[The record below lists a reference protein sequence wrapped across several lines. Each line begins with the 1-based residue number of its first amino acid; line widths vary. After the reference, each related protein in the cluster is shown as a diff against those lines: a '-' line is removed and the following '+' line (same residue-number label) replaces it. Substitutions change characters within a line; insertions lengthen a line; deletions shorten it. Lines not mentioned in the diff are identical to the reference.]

1 MPKIS
6 QCDFLLVLL
15 KAKSI
20 DWSLNMAQ
28 WFGVALLLSVKI
40 YEGER
45 LAEFF
50 FVMYL
55 WQTIG
60 LTGFHL
66 NCLYTILSYTIKML
80 CSSHSWSMFVWYI
93 SHNWSFLITHS
104 NIGCVRNL
112 KKKNVLQDHV
122 TPYSRLE

>member
-55 WQTIG
+55 
-60 LTGFHL
+60 
-66 NCLYTILSYTIKML
+66 
-80 CSSHSWSMFVWYI
+80 
-93 SHNWSFLITHS
+93 
-104 NIGCVRNL
+104 
-112 KKKNVLQDHV
+112 
-122 TPYSRLE
+122 